1 LGVDVVILSAS
12 QESEIDGAF
21 SEIARQ
27 GLKALL
33 VGSDPFFTSR
43 REQLIALTRRYPIPA
58 AYQWPEFVAAGGL
71 MSYGASLAD
80 AYRQA
85 GEYTGRILK
94 GTKPSDL
101 PIARPTRFDLLINM
115 NTAKALG
122 LEIPPA
128 ILARAEVI
136 E

>member
-1 LGVDVVILSAS
+1 VDVEIIPAG
-12 QESEIDGAF
+12 QEPEIDAAF
-21 SEIARQ
+21 DQISKA

-33 VGSDPFFTSR
+33 VSSDPFFVSR
-43 REQLIALTRRYPIPA
+43 REQLIALADRYAIPA
-58 AYQWPEFVAAGGL
+58 FYQWREFVVAGGL

-94 GTKPSDL
+94 GAKPSDL
-101 PIARPTRFDLLINM
+101 PVARPTRFELLINM

-122 LEIPPA
+122 IVIPPA
-128 ILARAEVI
+128 ILARAEII